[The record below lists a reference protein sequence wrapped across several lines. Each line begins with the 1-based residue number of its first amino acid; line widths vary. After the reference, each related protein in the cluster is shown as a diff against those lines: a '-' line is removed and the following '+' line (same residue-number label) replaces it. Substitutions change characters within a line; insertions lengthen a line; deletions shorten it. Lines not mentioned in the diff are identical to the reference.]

1 MNYSIILATFRT
13 SQCQDSDEIL
23 KCYEGRY
30 QGIKRRFQNLNTRK
44 RTSRTILTGIL
55 SKNSENSEVKPKFC
69 IPWGIILGFVFVWF
83 IGIYHCVFVNL
94 VVLVVKYYSF
104 SCKFSDCLFFLLISI
119 VIILV
124 KAFFYWCKSFT
135 FSADLRSFKPPA
147 LVVLMS
153 FSRVCDM

>member
-1 MNYSIILATFRT
+1 MNYSIILATFST
-13 SQCQDSDEIL
+13 SQCQDIDEIL

-30 QGIKRRFQNLNTRK
+30 QGIKRPLQNLNTRT

-69 IPWGIILGFVFVWF
+69 IPALGDYTRFCICMVYR
-83 IGIYHCVFVNL
+83 I
-94 VVLVVKYYSF
+94 VKYYSF

-124 KAFFYWCKSFT
+124 KAFFYSCKSFT